1 MNRHWSVPAKPSLSK
16 RKFITNPKRNMANYQ
31 DYNFSD
37 TYIPHHH
44 RYLFDPLHQRLD
56 KRKNQYI
63 LDLGCGNGYYALEL
77 IKRGFNVYGTD
88 ASEQGIQSAKLTC
101 PERFFLQNLEED
113 ALPEPL
119 RAIPF
124 DTIISTEVIEHLYN
138 PVEFLKFCHK
148 ILQKNGGGTLLI
160 STPYNG
166 YVKNIALSVAGKWDF
181 HLDPLWVGGHIKY
194 WSKKTLERG
203 LALAGFE
210 VNKFVGCGRLPYL
223 WKSMLIEA
231 KLGS

>member
-1 MNRHWSVPAKPSLSK
+1 
-16 RKFITNPKRNMANYQ
+16 MANYQ

-44 RYLFDPLHQRLD
+44 KYILDPLLSLLD
-56 KRKNQYI
+56 KNKNQCI

-77 IKRGFNVYGTD
+77 IKRGYNVYGTD
-88 ASEQGIQSAKLTC
+88 ASEKGITSAKSVR

-113 ALPEPL
+113 DLPAEI
-119 RAIPF
+119 RSIPF

-138 PVEFLKFCHK
+138 PVEFLNFCHK
-148 ILQKNGGGTLLI
+148 ILKKNPQGTLLI

-181 HLDPLWVGGHIKY
+181 HLNPLWLGGHIKY
-194 WSKKTLERG
+194 WSRKTLEKG
-203 LALAGFE
+203 LEMTGFTS
-210 VNKFVGCGRLPYL
+210 NKFIGCGRLPYL

-231 KLGS
+231 KVTNEKV